1 MAKPHRLATVLYLV
15 LLLAALQ
22 LLRAGTLQLLFL
34 WVPRTNTASNLA
46 SMMLFFALS
55 GVLVA
60 LAHTRVPFRISPP
73 RAGAFELGFT
83 VLFALLLVSGPVL
96 AGGIQPA
103 GVIQLAYGCIATP
116 IFEELLFRGLVWH
129 TLNQA
134 FTGKWACYLISTL
147 LFGLWH
153 LGYADN
159 ISFRVQTGLTH
170 ILLWKV
176 LVGLAFGLVL
186 GTMRLWRKDCYS
198 CMLLHG
204 AMNVFGR

>member
-1 MAKPHRLATVLYLV
+1 MAIPRRLATVLSLL

-22 LLRAGTLQLLFL
+22 LLRAGMLQLLFL
-34 WVPRTNTASNLA
+34 WVPRTNTASDLA
-46 SMMLFFALS
+46 GTLLFFALS
-55 GVLVA
+55 GALVA
-60 LAHTRVPFRISPP
+60 LARTRVPFRILPP
-73 RAGAFELGFT
+73 RAGAFELGFS

-103 GVIQLAYGCIATP
+103 GAIQLVYGCIATP

-129 TLNQA
+129 TLSRA
-134 FTGKWACYLISTL
+134 FQNDWVCYLICTL

-159 ISFRVQTGLTH
+159 IAFRVQTGLAH

-186 GTMRLWRKDCYS
+186 GAMRLWRKDCYS

-204 AMNVFGR
+204 ALNVFGR